1 MKITL
6 VNKGNKVI
14 IYHEGKFV
22 IGEYPVITIDN
33 CFVLGESR
41 LGCAFINTVPESEKT
56 SDDESNK

>member
-1 MKITL
+1 MKIKL

-14 IYHEGKFV
+14 LYHEGKFV
-22 IGEYPVITIDN
+22 IGEYPVTIDN
-33 CFVLGESR
+33 RFVLGKSR